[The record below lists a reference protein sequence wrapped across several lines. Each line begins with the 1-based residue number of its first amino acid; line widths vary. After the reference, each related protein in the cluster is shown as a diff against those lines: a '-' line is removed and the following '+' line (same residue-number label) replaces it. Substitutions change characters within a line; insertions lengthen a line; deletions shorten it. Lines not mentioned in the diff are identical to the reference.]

1 MAVLKLSPS
10 AGDLSPISSPR
21 KRPPFASDEK
31 RRQALELFEHG
42 IGYTRASRI
51 LDLSVN
57 TLRDWNREY
66 RKGKFH
72 TERSPSQYRYSDDVK
87 KYVIRMRLT
96 GSTWSEIT
104 EKSGIS
110 ASTCRKWVLDYTE
123 KRKARKRTAKQ
134 SSEA

>member
-1 MAVLKLSPS
+1 MTVLKLSPS
-10 AGDLSPISSPR
+10 AESSSPASPR

-66 RKGKFH
+66 RKGRFR
-72 TERSPSQYRYSDDVK
+72 TELSPSQYRFSDDVK
-87 KYVIRMRLT
+87 KAVIRMRLA

-104 EKSGIS
+104 EKSGVS
-110 ASTCRKWVLDYTE
+110 ASTCRKWVLEYTE
-123 KRKARKRTAKQ
+123 KRKLKKRTAKRP
-134 SSEA
+134 SVP

>member
-10 AGDLSPISSPR
+10 AGDLSPTSSRR

-72 TERSPSQYRYSDDVK
+72 TELSPSQYRYSDDVK
-87 KYVIRMRLT
+87 KAVIRMRLT

-110 ASTCRKWVLDYTE
+110 ASTCRKWVLDYTD
-123 KRKARKRTAKQ
+123 KRKARKRTTKQ
-134 SSEA
+134 SSET